1 MKEIKPYSDG
11 SACRFKF
18 KNIMQLKQT
27 SFHSKVVKREKRKS
41 EGEIYMPA
49 GLFLPARSTD
59 LPHKPLVG
67 ARCPVIS

>member
-1 MKEIKPYSDG
+1 MNEIRPYRNG

-41 EGEIYMPA
+41 EGEICTPTGFFPLEA
-49 GLFLPARSTD
+49 QTSTQAACGRQVSCD
-59 LPHKPLVG
+59 
-67 ARCPVIS
+67 